1 MLDWRLLDWWRPK
14 TLYGIDMIGK
24 IRCSKVAAYCV
35 KTQTDGTWKGVEM
48 IKDTRSTC
56 GAFMVVNDVDLL
68 FGRALALLI
77 ETDQAKECLV
87 E

>member
-1 MLDWRLLDWWRPK
+1 VLDWRLLDWWRPK

-24 IRCSKVAAYCV
+24 MRYSKGNCV

-48 IKDTRSTC
+48 IKDTRAIC

-68 FGRALALLI
+68 FGRAVAILI
-77 ETDQAKECLV
+77 ETDQAKEFNA